1 MGADGKEG
9 RYEFGMKAPTVVDI
23 FLVPVLREHIDG
35 AKTDPPIFQID
46 RQRQL
51 YCLYVPVP
59 NSEPIP
65 AMDRGKLAS

>member
-1 MGADGKEG
+1 M
-9 RYEFGMKAPTVVDI
+9 DI